1 MKKVILKQLSLKN
14 FRGFKSVVIDFKEKS
29 TTISG
34 ANATGKST
42 IMGAFMWLLFGKDEQ
57 DRKDYQI
64 KRLVNGES
72 IPKTDVEVCGV
83 LDIDGEEVTL
93 KRQIIE
99 EWVKPRGSAEEVF
112 KGNKTATYY
121 NDVPLSV
128 GEYQDRINGIV
139 DDTVFKMVT
148 NPAFFTSMKWEKQR
162 EQLFQIAGAISDAD
176 IAKTD
181 PKYKALLDQISGK
194 SFADFKR
201 EIAAKKRKAKEALE
215 AIQPRIDQTVKLMP
229 EDQDFAAI
237 EKEIEALEKQAAEI
251 DSAINDKTEAIR
263 QQYEAAQS
271 KQREVNA
278 LKSKRSQIV
287 YEAENCS
294 KEAAHEANAALRS
307 LQSAISEAETE
318 LRLSVSAA
326 ESAEKEL
333 NYTIQRR
340 DGLLSRVAEARSE
353 WSEINAKEYD
363 GSDYCPTCNQ
373 MLPESERS
381 SARQHFAD
389 HKTELLA
396 KITERGNNLK
406 NEIEALNAE
415 LEKQK
420 SRIESAKADVA
431 AKESDVKKLKDQLS
445 QLKPAEVEEIIPTS
459 IPEYVE
465 LSEQITKLET
475 EIKEMVDGKGEDTS
489 ELRERKRAISDQIT
503 AKRSELK
510 DRDTIAAYRK
520 EIATLED
527 QGHDLSQQIAN
538 LEQTEYVMKSFT
550 KTKIEESEKRI
561 NKLFSFVTFKLFDY
575 TIDGSEVE
583 TCEALVSGVP
593 YSVANNAGRING
605 GLDIIRTLQNHYQ
618 VSMPCFIDNAEAVN
632 DFPVMNNQMIYL
644 QVSREDKLTIK

>member
-34 ANATGKST
+34 ANGTGKSSV
-42 IMGAFMWLLFGKDEQ
+42 MAAFMWLLFGKDEQ

-72 IPKTDVEVCGV
+72 IPKTDVEVYGV
-83 LDIDGEEVTL
+83 LDIDGEEITL

-99 EWVKPRGSAEEVF
+99 EWVKPRGQAEEIF
-112 KGNKTATYY
+112 KGNKTATYF
-121 NDVPLSV
+121 NDVPLNV
-128 GEYQDRINGIV
+128 GEYQERINGIV

-162 EQLFQIAGAISDAD
+162 EQLFQIAGAISDTD

-181 PKYKALLDQISGK
+181 QKYKALLDQISGK

-229 EDQDFAAI
+229 QDRDFSSI
-237 EKEIEALEKQAAEI
+237 EKEIEKLEDQDVKI
-251 DSAINDKTEAIR
+251 SKAINDKIEAIR
-263 QQYEAAQS
+263 QQYEEAQS

-278 LKSKRSQIV
+278 LKSKRDQIV
-287 YEAENCS
+287 YEAESRS
-294 KEAAHEANAALRS
+294 KEAAHEANASLRS

-318 LRLSVSAA
+318 LRLSMSAA

-340 DGLLSRVAEARSE
+340 DGLLSRVSEARSE

-363 GSDYCPTCNQ
+363 GSDNCPTCGQ
-373 MLPESERS
+373 LLPETERS
-381 SARQHFAD
+381 SAREHFAQW
-389 HKTELLA
+389 KSEKLA
-396 KITERGNNLK
+396 GITERGNSIK
-406 NEIEALNAE
+406 NEIEALNTE
-415 LEKQK
+415 
-420 SRIESAKADVA
+420 IERMQQRTDTFKADIT
-431 AKESDVKKLKDQLS
+431 AKEADVNKLKEQLS
-445 QLKPAEVEEIIPTS
+445 TLKLVEPEPVIAEEIS
-459 IPEYVE
+459 EYVE
-465 LSEQITKLET
+465 LTKQIERLEA
-475 EIKEMVDGKGEDTS
+475 EIKEIEAGKGEDTA
-489 ELRERKRAISDQIT
+489 ELREKKRTILDRIS
-503 AKRSELK
+503 AKKSELK
-510 DRDTIAAYRK
+510 DRDTIEAYRK

-561 NKLFSFVTFKLFDY
+561 NSLFSFVKFKLFNY
-575 TIDGSEVE
+575 LNDGTEVE
-583 TCEALVSGVP
+583 TCEALVDGVP
-593 YSVANNAGRING
+593 YSVANNAGRINA
-605 GLDIIRTLQNHYQ
+605 GLDIIRALQNHYQ
-618 VSMPCFIDNAEAVN
+618 VLMPVIIDNAEAVN
-632 DFPVMNNQMIYL
+632 DFPAMNNQMIYL
-644 QVSREDKLTIK
+644 QVTRDEKLTIR